1 VGGSKRVDWLPGV
14 PTVAESG
21 LPGYEAATWWG
32 TLVPAATPKEI
43 VAKLSAEI
51 ITAMNSLEVKERL
64 AAQGAEVA
72 TQKPEEL
79 AAYLRTETD
88 KWARIIKAANI
99 KVE

>member
-1 VGGSKRVDWLPGV
+1 
-14 PTVAESG
+14 
-21 LPGYEAATWWG
+21 
-32 TLVPAATPKEI
+32 
-43 VAKLSAEI
+43 
-51 ITAMNSLEVKERL
+51 MNSAEVKERL

-79 AAYLRTETD
+79 AVYLRTETD